1 MAFILDDYINKYV
14 QDAGDADKKVARHL
28 KEIIPRTTHLDEN
41 GFNEIIEELKQE
53 MDRGKDFKD
62 TFFRVSDKYI
72 LKGDFIEAELPDIL
86 TRIIPNREKYI
97 MNLIINIENRHRKP
111 YVRRELKIAFASG
124 NKNRIIRLLRKLRK
138 TSLSRNKVVFA
149 TFDEK
154 NKDRDPFLDC
164 KVIEIIDRLALD
176 KDVFDQDEPYTA
188 VKVRYSKGED
198 FDKRYP
204 IFIDAGWWDKFFPA
218 EIDDNYGRTRSLDPS
233 LPGMPE
239 VVHENMKLSDVIIEE
254 FEFLEDK

>member
-1 MAFILDDYINKYV
+1 MAFVSDDYIDKYIR
-14 QDAGDADKKVARHL
+14 DAGHTDKKVAQHL
-28 KEIIPRTTHLDEN
+28 KEIIPETTHLDEST
-41 GFNEIIEELKQE
+41 FNEIIEELKQE
-53 MDRGKDFKD
+53 LDKRKDFKSA
-62 TFFRVSDKYI
+62 FFKVREKYI

-124 NKNRIIRLLRKLRK
+124 DKNRIIRLLRKLRK
-138 TSLSRNKVVFA
+138 AWLSRNKVVFA

-164 KVIEIIDRLALD
+164 KVTEIINMLALD

-198 FDKRYP
+198 FDKKYP

-218 EIDDNYGRTRSLDPS
+218 EIDDNYGRTRNLDPS